1 MNKKSEIDTEINK
14 YTLPRM
20 GYYGGMGL
28 AGGIGIGGLM
38 ELVRQVRA
46 EREDN
51 ERMKRKQDTSSD
63 TIVLTIPSKNR
74 EPIQKLAAQLDI
86 LIPDAAAP
94 YTTKAAQEVPS
105 IKQEDLQRI
114 QGMPEAYKTDVH
126 GSTGREKEWTGPQ
139 VALSGLGLIG
149 GAYGGLKIMETLGSK
164 YREMMLRKRLEAAK
178 RNHINTLL
186 GMRGDESKVASV
198 EGMSAKDEAEAYLE
212 DFFGDPMLKKA
223 QSTWENIKNT
233 GSGAWD
239 TFNNKAKG
247 VKDWWDSNV
256 VKTVLPKGEAGP
268 SNADKAIGTTLLLA
282 MLGSGA
288 TAYATKRVL
297 DERST
302 EQDKEDED
310 LMERPNVSRI
320 VLKTAETSVDADNVD
335 ALTSIALSVLAHKR
349 QAGYLKTASIVDA
362 AAKHGLTPDDIINKL
377 NHEDIVGTI
386 HTLKQAEDLWAE
398 LRKPFEKQ
406 SAGIGEF
413 LSSTTGADIPAFMDM
428 SAPNKEPKGVDVDA
442 LADAVVARMKAKPRK
457 PVVVKQKL
465 TISASDP
472 AAQKYMEANK
482 DKIKRIVQQ
491 MTSQGTL

>member
-46 EREDN
+46 ERDDN

-63 TIVLTIPSKNR
+63 TIVFTIPRKNK
-74 EPIQKLAAQLDI
+74 EPLQKLAAQLDM
-86 LIPDAAAP
+86 LIPDAD
-94 YTTKAAQEVPS
+94 YTTKAAQGASEL
-105 IKQEDLQRI
+105 IE
-114 QGMPEAYKTDVH
+114 GMPSKFKTDVN
-126 GSTGREKEWTGPQ
+126 GSSSNEKEWTGTQ
-139 VALSGLGLIG
+139 VALNGLGLLG
-149 GAYGGLKIMETLGSK
+149 GAYGGIKIMETLGSK

-186 GMRGDESKVASV
+186 GMKDPDKNPQGGENKVASV
-198 EGMSAKDEAEAYLE
+198 EADMGVKEAEAYLE
-212 DFFGDPMLKKA
+212 EFFGDQMLKKA
-223 QSTWENIKNT
+223 QGW
-233 GSGAWD
+233 WD
-239 TFNNKAKG
+239 TFTNKTAG
-247 VKDWWDSNV
+247 VKDWWDQNV

-268 SNADKAIGTTLLLA
+268 SNADKAVGTTLLLA

-288 TAYATKRVL
+288 TAYAAKRVL
-297 DERST
+297 DERSN
-302 EQDKEDED
+302 EQDKEEED

-349 QAGYLKTASIVDA
+349 EAGYLKTASIVDA

-398 LRKPFEKQ
+398 LRKPFEKR

-413 LSSTTGADIPAFMDM
+413 LSSTTGTELPDLMDIGA
-428 SAPNKEPKGVDVDA
+428 SKKENKGVDVDA
-442 LADAVVARMKAKPRK
+442 LADAVVSRMKAKPRK
-457 PVVVKQKL
+457 PIVVKQKL
-465 TISASDP
+465 TVTAADP
-472 AAQKYMEANK
+472 GAQKYMEANK
-482 DKIKRIVQQ
+482 DKIKRIIQQ